1 VTERSDAVERSA
13 IESMLHICTEDE
25 PALFRSV
32 LDRVADKWTLIIIG
46 LLEQRTHRFTELLT
60 AIPGISRRM
69 LTLSL
74 RSLERDGLITR
85 TIYAEV
91 PPRVE
96 YGITPLGLGLSEPV
110 LALASWV
117 SRHKSEI
124 AGHRT
129 SFDAERCAED

>member
-1 VTERSDAVERSA
+1 MAQTA
-13 IESMLHICTEDE
+13 IESMLHICTEDD

-46 LLEQRTHRFTELLT
+46 LLEQRTHRFTELLS

-85 TIYAEV
+85 AIYAEV

-96 YGITPLGLGLSEPV
+96 YSITPLGRGLSEPV

-129 SFDAERCAED
+129 AFDTEKCAEY

>member
-1 VTERSDAVERSA
+1 MGRSA
-13 IESMLHICTEDE
+13 TDSMLQICTEDD

-85 TIYAEV
+85 AIFAEV

-96 YGITPLGLGLSEPV
+96 YSVTPLGRGLSEPV

-117 SRHKSEI
+117 SHHKSEI

-129 SFDAERCAED
+129 AFDTEKCAEG